1 MAGSWTRAGNKHNKP
16 EISCSVKNKEI
27 LRTPVSSPKHTLEN
41 HWKFVTKTMTSTFW
55 KYYWL
60 KYQFSSVIQS
70 CLTLCDPIGC
80 SMPGFP
86 VHHQLPEFTQAHA
99 HWVSDAIQPSH
110 SLSPSSPPAF
120 NLSQQW
126 PKYWSFSFSITPSNE
141 YSGLISFRMDW
152 LDLLAVQGILKSL
165 LQHHSSKASI
175 LQHSAFFIIQS
186 SHPYTT
192 TGKTI
197 ALTRWAFVGKAM
209 SLLFNM
215 LSRLVITFL
224 PRSKCLLIS
233 WLQSPSSVILEAPQ
247 NKVSHRFHC
256 FPIYLP
262 WSDGARYLDLSFF
275 NVEF

>member
-86 VHHQLPEFTQAHA
+86 VHRQLPEFTQAHA

-120 NLSQQW
+120 NLSQHWGLFLRSQ
-126 PKYWSFSFSITPSNE
+126 FFT
-141 YSGLISFRMDW
+141 SGGQNNRVSASVLPVNIQDWFPLGWTGWIS
-152 LDLLAVQGILKSL
+152 
-165 LQHHSSKASI
+165 
-175 LQHSAFFIIQS
+175 
-186 SHPYTT
+186 
-192 TGKTI
+192 
-197 ALTRWAFVGKAM
+197 
-209 SLLFNM
+209 
-215 LSRLVITFL
+215 
-224 PRSKCLLIS
+224 
-233 WLQSPSSVILEAPQ
+233 LQSKGFS
-247 NKVSHRFHC
+247 KVFSNTTVQKHQF
-256 FPIYLP
+256 F
-262 WSDGARYLDLSFF
+262 STQLSL
-275 NVEF
+275 